1 MKGTIDFGGK
11 SLPIDIYAKDPGERI
26 SLTHMPDGDN
36 VTAFNGREGWLG
48 APGRPLRE
56 MHGSDLDGAA
66 IDADLHLASHLKQMF
81 TEMRVRETEKIGD
94 QETYLVIGQRAG
106 KPPINLYFDKQSGL
120 LVRMVRYGE
129 TALGWLPTQIDFA
142 DYRDANGVKIPYRWT
157 LARPSGR
164 FTIQVSELKQN
175 VPVDDAKFVKPA
187 APPEPPKPP
196 AK

>member
-1 MKGTIDFGGK
+1 
-11 SLPIDIYAKDPGERI
+11 
-26 SLTHMPDGDN
+26 
-36 VTAFNGREGWLG
+36 
-48 APGRPLRE
+48 